1 MVQIKS
7 AQLIAN
13 LFDYTYNIEYF
24 MIACLETFNSK
35 WEKIDFLR
43 LDKYIML
50 LDIIYEKFFSLKR
63 VLANPNVSLL
73 LN

>member
-1 MVQIKS
+1 
-7 AQLIAN
+7 

-24 MIACLETFNSK
+24 MIACLEMFNSK

-63 VLANPNVSLL
+63 VLANPNVSLFFFQL
-73 LN
+73 I

>member
-1 MVQIKS
+1 
-7 AQLIAN
+7 
-13 LFDYTYNIEYF
+13 
-24 MIACLETFNSK
+24 MIACLEMFNSK

-63 VLANPNVSLL
+63 VLANPNVSLFFFQL
-73 LN
+73 I